1 MVTFTAIGYIVVL
14 IKYSFQDH
22 NLMNTENNQIYPVS
36 SRVTIKDVARKA
48 GVSTTTVSR
57 VLNKKGQVAK
67 ETIEKVMAIVN
78 EVNFVPQ
85 AAAKGLRIQKTFTV
99 GFLVLELSAPFQ
111 FYLLKGIEA
120 ASRELGFFLL
130 IQSTNGELYREF
142 PFRGVGEHNTD
153 GLLVLAGSM
162 DEKEI
167 KYLYKRNFPFVLL
180 CQSAPKDLNIPHVV
194 FENKSGARKM
204 TDHLIETHDY
214 KNIAFLSGPSSQE
227 DYYWREQ
234 GFLESLKAHHI
245 EIDPELIAMGG
256 FDETIAKETVSKWMD
271 KNVKIDAIFA
281 GDDESAVGAILAIR
295 EAGKRV
301 PEDIAVVG
309 FDDSVITHENI
320 PPLTTVRSPIEE
332 MGKRGM
338 QLLVQ
343 LIQTKKADFE
353 ILLPTELIIRHSC
366 GCNYLDKV

>member
-1 MVTFTAIGYIVVL
+1 
-14 IKYSFQDH
+14 
-22 NLMNTENNQIYPVS
+22 MNTENNQVYSIS
-36 SRVTIKDVARKA
+36 SRATIKDVARMA

-57 VLNKKGQVAK
+57 VLNKTGQVAK
-67 ETIEKVMAIVN
+67 GTVEQIMAIVN
-78 EVNFVPQ
+78 EINFVPQ
-85 AAAKGLRIQKTFTV
+85 AAAKGLRIKKTFTV
-99 GFLVLELSAPFQ
+99 GFLVPELSAPFQ

-120 ASRELGFFLL
+120 VSRELGFSLL
-130 IQSTNGELYREF
+130 IQSTNGESYREF
-142 PFRGVGEHNTD
+142 PFRSVGEHNTD
-153 GLLVLAGSM
+153 GLLALVGSI

-167 KYLYKRNFPFVLL
+167 RYLYKREFPLVLL
-180 CQSAPKDLNIPHVV
+180 CQSAPKDLNIPHLV
-194 FENKSGARKM
+194 FENKSGARKI
-204 TDHLIETHDY
+204 TDHLIEIHGY
-214 KNIAFLSGPSSQE
+214 KNIAFLGGPSGQE
-227 DYYWREQ
+227 DYYQREQ
-234 GFLESLKAHHI
+234 GFFEALEAHHI
-245 EIDPELIAMGG
+245 EIDSELIATGG
-256 FDETIAKETVSKWMD
+256 FDETIARETVSKWMG

-366 GCNYLDKV
+366 GCNYPDKA